1 MKLRIL
7 IISAGVLLAAC
18 GKDGDD
24 KPAPTGPASTFISDL
39 QADTGASVGEP
50 EVGKEQRPF
59 HSLIFSFTT
68 KQSRFIKSKA
78 DSIQYLKNTDWDIA
92 FTQEYNAYVV
102 VNNGT
107 FTGTPGAGGPGK
119 GAMVIVEK
127 PYDQVTEAPSDEAFE
142 RNGVQGVGWDS
153 GNGYGWFFYSL
164 SNHICVPVKNRT
176 FVLRTADGKY
186 AKLAL
191 LNIYKGNPPVVTDLF
206 WPAPYLTFKYFV
218 QADGSRRLNTSN

>member
-18 GKDGDD
+18 GKSSND
-24 KPAPTGPASTFISDL
+24 KPAPTGPASTLISDL

-50 EVGKEQRPF
+50 EEGKEQRPF
-59 HSLIFSFTT
+59 YSLTFSFTT
-68 KQSRFIKSKA
+68 QRSRLIKSKA

-92 FTQEYNAYVV
+92 FTQEYNSYVV
-102 VNNGT
+102 VNNGA

-127 PYDQVTEAPSDEAFE
+127 PYDQVTEAPSDETFE
-142 RNGVQGVGWDS
+142 NNGVHGVGWDS

-176 FVLRTADGKY
+176 FVLRTASGKY

-218 QADGSRRLNTSN
+218 QTDGSRRLNTSN